1 MFDLPRQPN
10 FQSFSPSAKK
20 TLLMAE
26 SLAIAEQAPCDT
38 LHLLTAILENKDALA
53 SDILEGFKINKTKLM
68 SVADKPILNLAPGYI
83 SLELKFA
90 LTKAYLEAA
99 LYEHFSVENEH
110 LLLGVLSKPTM
121 RAFRALE
128 RLNIRIEKI
137 IEQVDFILSQ
147 TKDIEA
153 SEKDLFGRRLD
164 LEGEDDWKLQN
175 NGFIFPEPLF
185 QQKPRREKLANY
197 TRDLTSLA
205 QQNKLEPLIG
215 REEEIAR
222 IINILLRKNK
232 NNPVLIGEAGVGKT
246 AIVEGL
252 AQKIVTK
259 EVPTPLKEMRLL
271 ELDLS
276 RVVAGTIYRGQFEE
290 RLKNLLEEISEANNI
305 ILFIDEIH
313 TVIGAGSAEGS
324 LDAASI
330 LKPILNQGNIRVIGA
345 TTLNEY
351 KRIIRKDK
359 GLLRR
364 LQPVRVLAPSRE
376 ETLKILKGV
385 APRLSLFHKVR
396 IPQDILSLVVDLSDR
411 YIIDRALPDK
421 AIDLLDEACAFARAR
436 QEKYTEEV
444 RKKLAE
450 EDREKTLK
458 MPPYLPFG
466 DREEQIVMT
475 ISEKKK
481 ETIVFSHSVL
491 QEKDVYKII
500 SLWTGTPISV
510 LMSRET
516 GKIKTLAQ
524 RIKKRI
530 VGQDEAVEEILKA
543 IYRYKAGVAD
553 PNRPIGA
560 YLFIGPTGVGKTE
573 LAKVIAEEAFG
584 KDQLIRI
591 DLSEFMEKH
600 QTARLL
606 GAPPGYVGYEEGS
619 LLFEEL
625 KKKPHSVVLFDE
637 IEKAHADFSHIL
649 LQIIEDGKLT
659 DSQGNILDFRHTLII
674 LTSNLGGSKYLKKG
688 KLGFNDELNYNQS
701 LARLSELV
709 ENEVKEFFLPEF
721 LSRLSKV
728 IIFKPLDDKAL
739 TKIITLKL
747 RELKTRM
754 AKNKIR
760 LSFDSQIIPY
770 LKSKLNAES
779 EGARNVRKL
788 IEREIEPVLAET
800 IIKNPEIRKIKIGL
814 NQRKIIGK
822 PIG

>member
-1 MFDLPRQPN
+1 
-10 FQSFSPSAKK
+10 
-20 TLLMAE
+20 MAE
-26 SLAIAEQAPCDT
+26 NLAIAEQAPCDT
-38 LHLLTAILENKDALA
+38 LHLLTAILENKEALA
-53 SDILEGFKINKTKLM
+53 SDILEGFKINRARLL
-68 SVADKPILNLAPGYI
+68 SVAEKPALNLAPGYI

-99 LYEHFSVENEH
+99 LYEHFSIENEH
-110 LLLGVLSKPTM
+110 LILGVLSKPTM
-121 RAFRALE
+121 RAFRTLE
-128 RLNIRIEKI
+128 RLNVKIEKV

-147 TKDIEA
+147 SKETEM
-153 SEKDLFGRRLD
+153 SEKDFLGRNSD
-164 LEGEDDWKLQN
+164 GGSGADWKSQN
-175 NGFIFPEPLF
+175 EGFILPEPFF
-185 QQKPRREKLANY
+185 QQKPRKEKLANY
-197 TRDLTSLA
+197 TKDLTNLA
-205 QQNKLEPLIG
+205 YQNKLEPLIG
-215 REEEIAR
+215 REEELAR

-252 AQKIVTK
+252 AQKIVNK
-259 EVPTPLKEMRLL
+259 EVPSSLQGFRLL

-290 RLKNLLEEISEANNI
+290 RLKNLIEEISLANNI

-330 LKPILNQGNIRVIGA
+330 LKPILYQNNVRIIGA

-364 LQPVRVLAPSRE
+364 LQPVRVLSPSKE
-376 ETLKILKGV
+376 ETLKILKGI
-385 APRLSLFHKVR
+385 APRLSLFHKVK
-396 IPQDILSLVVDLSDR
+396 IPLEILPLIIDLSER

-421 AIDLLDEACAFARAR
+421 AIDLLDETCAYVRIK
-436 QEKYTEEV
+436 QEKYTENI
-444 RKKLAE
+444 
-450 EDREKTLK
+450 REKLNKRDTETTLK
-458 MPPYLPFG
+458 MPPYLPLSENIG
-466 DREEQIVMT
+466 DLSAVKAPPIER
-475 ISEKKK
+475 K
-481 ETIVFSHSVL
+481 ETILFSQPAI
-491 QEKDVYKII
+491 QEKDAYKII
-500 SLWTGTPISV
+500 SLWTGVPVSV
-510 LMSRET
+510 LMSKET
-516 GKIKTLAQ
+516 GKIKSLAQ
-524 RIKKRI
+524 RIKRRI
-530 VGQDEAVEEILKA
+530 VGQDEAVDEILKA
-543 IYRYKAGVAD
+543 LYRYKAGVAD
-553 PNRPIGA
+553 PNRPIGT

-573 LAKVIAEEAFG
+573 LAKVIAGEAFG

-637 IEKAHADFSHIL
+637 IEKAHIDFSHIL
-649 LQIIEDGKLT
+649 LQIIEDGRLT
-659 DSQGNILDFRHTLII
+659 DSHGNTLDFRHTLII
-674 LTSNLGGSKYLKKG
+674 LTSNLGGGKYLQKG
-688 KLGFNDELNYNQS
+688 KLGFSNELNYHQS

-709 ENEVKEFFLPEF
+709 EDEVKDFFLPEF

-747 RELKTRM
+747 RELKIRM
-754 AKNKIR
+754 AKSKIR
-760 LSFDSQIIPY
+760 LSFDPKIISY
-770 LKSKLNAES
+770 LKSKINAES
-779 EGARNVRKL
+779 EGARNIRKL
-788 IEREIEPVLAET
+788 IEREIEPAIAEA
-800 IIKNPEIRKIKIGL
+800 IIKSPESKKINLTL
-814 NQRKIIGK
+814 NQNKKILSKVIG
-822 PIG
+822 